1 MTTAPKK
8 FVGLHAHTTVGS
20 PLDAIGYPDEHFA
33 YAFDGGADAMA
44 ITDHGNMNSF
54 AHADF
59 AVKAMQKAGK
69 QFKHIS
75 GCEFYYHPSLE
86 MWREDIEEARRLKE
100 ENKEAKKLA
109 KQQAK
114 QMSAELA
121 DKVSADLGLDDSDD
135 QNEGTVIE
143 NEAETKD
150 PSKWFNPVNRRHHLV
165 VLAKSSKG
173 LENLFALVSKGYKDG
188 FYRFPRID
196 RKLLKEHGEDLIV
209 LSACIGGP
217 FAYDTFYELRDYPK
231 ERLNATLLDDQ
242 RILDKVLA
250 RLENTY
256 DGLCDAV
263 GRENVFPE
271 IQFNKLSEQ
280 HLVNRALIELS
291 KKTGAKLVVTA
302 DSHYSN
308 KDFWQAR
315 ELYKLLG
322 RLKFGEID
330 PSMLPKNIED
340 LKCELYPKNAEQIWE
355 SYKKYTEGFN
365 FYDDELVKDAIERTW
380 FIAHEMIGTA
390 VADRTVKL
398 PNYVVPAGQK
408 PISALV
414 EALKKRLIEKGL
426 ADKPEYMERLKKELG
441 LIKEKK
447 YEKYFLT
454 MKEIFDEA
462 SQYVLVGPGRGSA
475 CASLVNYLLGI
486 TQIDPLK
493 YPDLVFERFINKQR
507 AEPPDIDSDLSD
519 RDLVINKLS
528 EKFGKENVVPIS
540 TYSMFQLKS
549 LTKDISKFYGIPF
562 TEATEGVSSVEQDVR
577 DAIMGAADDKNL
589 FVLTLDDAV
598 KHSKKYRDYLEK
610 YPEVHKHIQVLYKQ
624 VRSLGR
630 HAGGVLISE
639 NLVNKMPLITVKGDL
654 QTPWVEGVNIKHLN
668 EYGFL
673 KFDLLGL
680 ETLRIVELCIR
691 NILRAEGQQNVAFL
705 DIKKW
710 FDEKLHPDVLD
721 FNDQEVYKNVYH
733 RGRFCATFQFTG
745 QGAQRFIK
753 KFKPVNLRDIA
764 IATSIYRPGPLA
776 AKVDALYLKA
786 KEDPEEQRKKEHPAV
801 WKALE
806 STHGCIIF
814 QESLLKLAVD
824 VAGFNP
830 EESEK
835 VRKTILKQSIAAKA
849 DNKEKREG
857 KMRSDFI
864 AGCMK
869 TSGLTE
875 FEGAELWDKIL
886 FFCGYGF
893 NASHAFAYAIDSY
906 YCAYLQTHFEAEWCA
921 AYLESVSSSAD
932 KLANAISEVKALGYT
947 IGKLDINTSTDGWTA
962 LKGQKVVVPSFLS
975 CKGVGRT
982 AIEEIVEKRP
992 YKDVYDLLWNED
1004 GSWKHSK
1011 FNKRSFENLVKVGAF
1026 GSLDIVGPGK
1036 IFTSYKQM
1044 HEVMVEHM
1052 DELKKSPKKDPE
1064 YGQRRFAELVSDTK
1078 DIEDWSR
1085 TEKLAMVQ
1093 DLLGNYDINLVISA
1107 EQQGFLAN
1115 KGVTPVDE
1123 WNGKNLYW
1131 AVVTEVQLKKTKNGK
1146 EYILAKVMGNTNKL
1160 YKVFMWGCKDI
1171 QAVPINT
1178 AYIAEFDRSDFGFS
1192 TNQWKLRKIEEPT
1205 RRVTTEDDAAEE

>member
-1 MTTAPKK
+1 MTTPPTK
-8 FVGLHAHTTVGS
+8 FVGLHAHTTIGS
-20 PLDAIGYPDEHFA
+20 PLDAIGYPDEHA
-33 YAFDGGADAMA
+33 NTAFEAGMDALA
-44 ITDHGNMNSF
+44 ITDHGNMNSW
-54 AHADF
+54 AYMDQ
-59 AVKAMQKAGK
+59 AVKSMAKAGK
-69 QFKHIS
+69 SFKHIS
-75 GCEFYYHPSLE
+75 GVEFYYHPDLD
-86 MWREDIEEARRLKE
+86 MWRDDIDEARRVKDE
-100 ENKEAKKLA
+100 AKEAQKLA
-109 KQQAK
+109 KQQK
-114 QMSAELA
+114 KLKGDVAE
-121 DKVSADLGLDDSDD
+121 KVAVDLGLDDSDD
-135 QNEGTVIE
+135 QEDGTVVE

-150 PSKWFNPVNRRHHLV
+150 VSKWFNPVNRRHHLV
-165 VLAKSSKG
+165 VLAKSTKG

-196 RKLLKEHGEDLIV
+196 RKLLKQHGEDLIV

-217 FAYDTFYELRDYPK
+217 FAYDTFYELRDFPK
-231 ERLNATLLDDQ
+231 ERLNATLLDDP
-242 RILDKVLA
+242 RILERVLS

-280 HLVNRALIELS
+280 HLVNRALIELA

-302 DSHYSN
+302 DSHYS
-308 KDFWQAR
+308 KEEFWQAR

-330 PSMLPKNIED
+330 PTMLPVDKSQ
-340 LKCELYPKNAEQIWE
+340 LKCELYPKNAQQIWD
-355 SYKKYTEGFN
+355 SYKTYCEGYS
-365 FYDDELVKDAIERTW
+365 FYDDELVKEAIERTW
-380 FIAHEMIGTA
+380 YIAHDAIGDA
-390 VADRTVKL
+390 AADKSVKL
-398 PNYVVPAGQK
+398 PSYVVPPGQK
-408 PISALV
+408 PIKALV
-414 EALKKRLIEKGL
+414 DALKKRLVEKGL
-426 ADKPEYMERLKKELG
+426 AEKPEYMERLKKELNI
-441 LIKEKK
+441 IKEKGF
-447 YEKYFLT
+447 EKYFLT

-507 AEPPDIDSDLSD
+507 AELPDIDSDLSD

-528 EKFGKENVVPIS
+528 EKFGRENVIPIS

-562 TEATEGVSSVEQDVR
+562 TEATDGVSTVEQDVR

-589 FVLTLDDAV
+589 FVLTLDDAL
-598 KHSKKYRDYLEK
+598 KHSKKYREYLEK
-610 YPEVHKHIQVLYKQ
+610 YPQVAEHIKVLYKQ
-624 VRSLGR
+624 IRSYGR

-668 EYGFL
+668 EYGFC

-691 NILRAEGQQNVAFL
+691 NILRKQGNPSPSFL
-705 DIKKW
+705 DIKAW
-710 FDEKLHPDVLD
+710 FDAKLHPDVLD
-721 FNDQEVYKNVYH
+721 FNDQEVYQNVYH
-733 RGRFCATFQFTG
+733 KGRFCATFQFTG
-745 QGAQRFIK
+745 QGAQRFIR

-786 KEDPEEQRKKEHPAV
+786 KENPDEQRKKEHPAV

-814 QESLLKLAVD
+814 QESLLKLAVE

-875 FEGAELWDKIL
+875 YEGSELWEKIL

-932 KLANAISEVKALGYT
+932 KLANAISEVKALGYS

-962 LKGQKVVVPSFLS
+962 LPGSKTVVPSFLS
-975 CKGVGRT
+975 CKGVGHT
-982 AIEEIVEKRP
+982 AIQEILEKRP

-1011 FNKRSFENLVKVGAF
+1011 FNKRAFENLVKVGAF
-1026 GSLDIVGPGK
+1026 DSMDIVGPEK
-1036 IFTSYKQM
+1036 EFSSYRQM
-1044 HEVMVEHM
+1044 HEVMIEHM
-1052 DELKKSPKKDPE
+1052 DELKKSPKRDPGF
-1064 YGQRRFAELVSDTK
+1064 GQRRFAELVSETR

-1085 TEKLAMVQ
+1085 AEKLETVQ
-1093 DLLGNYDINLVISA
+1093 ELLGNYDINLVISP
-1107 EQQGFLAN
+1107 EQQGFLAT
-1115 KGVTPVDE
+1115 KGVAPVDE

-1131 AVVTEVQLKKTKNGK
+1131 CVVTEVVLKKTRNGK
-1146 EYILAKVMGNTNKL
+1146 DYLFAKVMGNTNKQ
-1160 YKVFMWGCKDI
+1160 YKVFMWGCKDV
-1171 QAVPINT
+1171 QAVPVNT
-1178 AYIAEFDRSDFGFS
+1178 AYLAEFDRTDFGLS
-1192 TNQWKLRKIEEPT
+1192 TNQWKLRKIEESQRGT
-1205 RRVTTEDDAAEE
+1205 KEDDAAEE

>member
-1 MTTAPKK
+1 MTLFQPKK

-33 YAFDGGADAMA
+33 TAFDAGMDAMA
-44 ITDHGNMNSF
+44 ITDHGNANSF
-54 AHADF
+54 AYADF
-59 AVKAMQKAGK
+59 AARAMNKIGK
-69 QFKHIS
+69 TFKHIC
-75 GCEFYYHPSLE
+75 GVEFYFHPDLDS
-86 MWREDIEEARRLKE
+86 WREDYEDAKRNKEAA
-100 ENKEAKKLA
+100 KEAKKIA
-109 KQQAK
+109 KK
-114 QMSAELA
+114 ELKLKGSVTEKVAE
-121 DKVSADLGLDDSDD
+121 DMGLDDSAD
-135 QNEGTVIE
+135 QEDGTVVE

-165 VLAKSSKG
+165 VLAKSSRG

-196 RKLLKEHGEDLIV
+196 RKLLKEHGQDLIV

-217 FAYDTFYELRDYPK
+217 FAYDVFYELRDFPK
-231 ERLNATLLDDQ
+231 ERLNASLLDDQ
-242 RILDKVLA
+242 RILDKVLS

-302 DSHYSN
+302 DSHYS
-308 KDFWQAR
+308 KEEFWQAR

-322 RLKFGEID
+322 RLKYDQID
-330 PSMLPKNIED
+330 STLLPTDKEQ
-340 LKCELYPKNAEQIWE
+340 LKCELFPKSATQIWDA
-355 SYKKYTEGFN
+355 YKRYTEGFN

-380 FIAHEMIGTA
+380 DIAHEMIGT
-390 VADRTVKL
+390 VEADRSVKL
-398 PNYVVPAGQK
+398 PDYVVPAGKK
-408 PISALV
+408 PIKALLD
-414 EALKKRLIEKGL
+414 ALKKALIAKGL
-426 ADKPEYMERLKKELG
+426 SEKPEYVERLKKELG
-441 LIKEKK
+441 IIKEKN

-519 RDLVINKLS
+519 RDIVINKLS
-528 EKFGKENVVPIS
+528 AKFGAENVVPIS

-562 TEATEGVSSVEQDVR
+562 TEATDGVSTVEADVR
-577 DAIMGAADDKNL
+577 GAIMGAADDKNL
-589 FVLTLDDAV
+589 FVLTLDDAL
-598 KHSKKYRDYLEK
+598 KHSKKYSDYLEK
-610 YPEVHKHIQVLYKQ
+610 YPQVATHIKVLYKQ
-624 VRSLGR
+624 IRSLGR

-654 QTPWVEGVNIKHLN
+654 QTPWVEGVNTKHLN
-668 EYGFL
+668 DYGFL

-680 ETLRIVELCIR
+680 ETLRIVEICIR
-691 NILRAEGQQNVAFL
+691 NILRKEGVQNPTFL
-705 DIKKW
+705 QIKKW
-710 FDEKLHPDVLD
+710 FDDKLHPDVLD
-721 FNDQEVYKNVYH
+721 FNDQEVYQNVYH
-733 RGRFCATFQFTG
+733 KGRFCATFQFTG
-745 QGAQRFIK
+745 QGAQRFIR
-753 KFKPVNLRDIA
+753 KFKPINLRDIA

-786 KEDPEEQRKKEHPAV
+786 KENPAEAQAQEHPAV
-801 WKALE
+801 WKCLE

-814 QESLLKLAVD
+814 QESLLKLAVE

-857 KMRSDFI
+857 KMRTDFVQ
-864 AGCMK
+864 GCMK
-869 TSGLTE
+869 TSNMTE
-875 FEGAELWDKIL
+875 HDASQLWEKIL

-906 YCAYLQTHFEAEWCA
+906 YCAWLQTHFEPEWA
-921 AYLESVSSSAD
+921 SAYLESVSGSGD
-932 KLANAISEVKALGYT
+932 KLAKAIGEVKALGYKL
-947 IGKLDINTSTDGWTA
+947 GKLDINLSTDGWTTIP
-962 LKGQKVVVPSFLS
+962 GQKTVVPSFLS
-975 CKGVGRT
+975 CKGIGRT
-982 AIEEIVEKRP
+982 SIEEILEKRP
-992 YKDVYDLLWNED
+992 YKDIYDLLWNED
-1004 GSWKHSK
+1004 GTWKHSK
-1011 FNKRSFENLVKVGAF
+1011 FNKRALESLIRVGALD
-1026 GSLDIVGPGK
+1026 SLNEVGPDNT
-1036 IFTSYKQM
+1036 FMHYRHM
-1044 HEVMVEHM
+1044 HEVVIEHM
-1052 DELKKSPKKDPE
+1052 DEIKKSPKKDPKQG
-1064 YGQRRFAELVSDTK
+1064 YNAFKNLVLEHEEID
-1078 DIEDWSR
+1078 DWTR
-1085 TEKLAMVQ
+1085 QEKLEMAQ
-1093 DLLGNYDINLVISA
+1093 DLLGNFDITLILPQSK
-1107 EQQGFLAN
+1107 QDFLEK
-1115 KGVTPVDE
+1115 KGVKAIDHLE
-1123 WNGKNLYW
+1123 SGKDLAW
-1131 AVVTEVQLKKTKNGK
+1131 FIVVEVQQKKTKNKKDYLMLRALGDQNK
-1146 EYILAKVMGNTNKL
+1146 IHRIFLWGAKDPNV
-1160 YKVFMWGCKDI
+1160 
-1171 QAVPINT
+1171 VPINN
-1178 AYIAEFDRSDFGFS
+1178 AFISEVEKSDFGFA
-1192 TNQWKLRKIEEPT
+1192 TNPWKLRKIEST
-1205 RRVTTEDDAAEE
+1205 

>member
-1 MTTAPKK
+1 MSKAPTK
-8 FVGLHAHTTVGS
+8 FIGLHAHTTVGS
-20 PLDAIGYPDEHFA
+20 PLDAIGYPDEHFET
-33 YAFDGGADAMA
+33 AFQSGMDAMA

-59 AVKAMQKAGK
+59 AVRAMNKAGK

-75 GCEFYYHPSLE
+75 GCEFYYHPDLD
-86 MWREDIEEARRLKE
+86 MWREDLEDARLRKEEA
-100 ENKEAKKLA
+100 KEAKKLA
-109 KQQAK
+109 KQQQK
-114 QMSAELA
+114 LKSDVAE
-121 DKVSADLGLDDSDD
+121 KVASDLGLDDIDD
-135 QNEGTVIE
+135 SEEGTVVE

-150 PSKWFNPVNRRHHLV
+150 VSKWFNPVNRRHHLV
-165 VLAKSSKG
+165 VLAKSTKG

-217 FAYDTFYELRDYPK
+217 FAYDVFYELRDFPK
-231 ERLNATLLDDQ
+231 ERLNASLLDDAH
-242 RILDKVLA
+242 ILEKVLN

-302 DSHYSN
+302 DSHYS
-308 KDFWQAR
+308 KKEFWQAR

-330 PSMLPKNIED
+330 PTMLPKNIED
-340 LKCELYPKNAEQIWE
+340 LKCELYPKNAEHIWD
-355 SYKKYTEGFN
+355 SYKRYSEGFS

-380 FIAHEMIGTA
+380 YIAHEMIGTA
-390 VADRTVKL
+390 VADRSVKL
-398 PNYVVPAGQK
+398 PSYVVPDGMTPMK
-408 PISALV
+408 ALLD
-414 EALKKRLIEKGL
+414 ALKKRLREKGL
-426 ADKPEYMERLKKELG
+426 HDKPEYVERLKKELG

-519 RDLVINKLS
+519 RDLVINRLS
-528 EKFGKENVVPIS
+528 DKFGRENVIPIS

-562 TEATEGVSSVEQDVR
+562 QEATEGVSSVEQDVR

-598 KHSKKYRDYLEK
+598 KHSKKYREYLEK
-610 YPEVHKHIQVLYKQ
+610 YPEVHEHIQVLYKQ

-691 NILRAEGQQNVAFL
+691 NILRREGNPNPTFL
-705 DIKKW
+705 QIRQW

-721 FNDQEVYKNVYH
+721 FNDQEVYRNVYH
-733 RGRFCATFQFTG
+733 EGHFCATFQFTG
-745 QGAQRFIK
+745 QGAQRFIR

-786 KEDPEEQRKKEHPAV
+786 KENPEEIKKNEHPAV

-806 STHGCIIF
+806 STSGCIIF

-824 VAGFNP
+824 VAGFSP
-830 EESEK
+830 DESEK

-857 KMRSDFI
+857 KMRTDFI
-864 AGCMK
+864 QGCMK

-875 FEGAELWDKIL
+875 AQGSELWERIL

-893 NASHAFAYAIDSY
+893 NATLSF
-906 YCAYLQTHFEAEWCA
+906 LQQVDTYNQEGVFVERTTMGDIQPGCYVKSRDEHTKQDIFVKVTNKYDHGTLRLFE
-921 AYLESVSSSAD
+921 V
-932 KLANAISEVKALGYT
+932 T
-947 IGKLDINTSTDGWTA
+947 LDNGEKIKCSMNHKFRTTDGRMLPLHQI
-962 LKGQKVVVPSFLS
+962 LKEKL
-975 CKGVGRT
+975 
-982 AIEEIVEKRP
+982 EIVAQ
-992 YKDVYDLLWNED
+992 N
-1004 GSWKHSK
+1004 
-1011 FNKRSFENLVKVGAF
+1011 
-1026 GSLDIVGPGK
+1026 
-1036 IFTSYKQM
+1036 
-1044 HEVMVEHM
+1044 
-1052 DELKKSPKKDPE
+1052 
-1064 YGQRRFAELVSDTK
+1064 SDT
-1078 DIEDWSR
+1078 
-1085 TEKLAMVQ
+1085 LA
-1093 DLLGNYDINLVISA
+1093 SA
-1107 EQQGFLAN
+1107 VRQ
-1115 KGVTPVDE
+1115 
-1123 WNGKNLYW
+1123 
-1131 AVVTEVQLKKTKNGK
+1131 
-1146 EYILAKVMGNTNKL
+1146 
-1160 YKVFMWGCKDI
+1160 
-1171 QAVPINT
+1171 
-1178 AYIAEFDRSDFGFS
+1178 S
-1192 TNQWKLRKIEEPT
+1192 
-1205 RRVTTEDDAAEE
+1205 